1 MQTPFHPSRFHAVVV
16 ASGSGTPFAH
26 ANSLTGAHNIARKR
40 AQVYTSRIIRL
51 RSTCLV
57 AEMAQGPRKNFTQF
71 KAVLQPAIQGRSLA
85 DFRIYAS
92 YRGVPGQFY
101 GTLKVVRLTD
111 KRVLFPF
118 EGCPE
123 MGPFVDPQSAV
134 DAAQR
139 YGEQLASGD
148 LQNPEL

>member
-1 MQTPFHPSRFHAVVV
+1 LAK
-16 ASGSGTPFAH
+16 
-26 ANSLTGAHNIARKR
+26 ARR
-40 AQVYTSRIIRL
+40 ESFDEIDMFGG
-51 RSTCLV
+51 
-57 AEMAQGPRKNFTQF
+57 EMAQGPRKNFMQS
-71 KAVLQPAIQGRSLA
+71 KAVLQPAIPGRALA

-123 MGPFVDPQSAV
+123 MGPFADPQSAV

>member
-1 MQTPFHPSRFHAVVV
+1 MRTRSRV
-16 ASGSGTPFAH
+16 ATK
-26 ANSLTGAHNIARKR
+26 IQRR
-40 AQVYTSRIIRL
+40 AKFIQNH
-51 RSTCLV
+51 STEFDVPV
-57 AEMAQGPRKNFTQF
+57 AEMAQGPRQNFTRF
-71 KAVLQPAIQGRSLA
+71 KALLQPAVPGQSLA

-101 GTLKVVRLTD
+101 GTLKHVRLTD

-123 MGPFVDPQSAV
+123 IGPFPDRQAAV
-134 DAAQR
+134 DAARQ

>member
-1 MQTPFHPSRFHAVVV
+1 MF
-16 ASGSGTPFAH
+16 GG
-26 ANSLTGAHNIARKR
+26 
-40 AQVYTSRIIRL
+40 
-51 RSTCLV
+51 
-57 AEMAQGPRKNFTQF
+57 EMAQGPRKNFMQS
-71 KAVLQPAIQGRSLA
+71 KAVLQPAIPGRVLA

-101 GTLKVVRLTD
+101 GTLRVVRLTD
-111 KRVLFPF
+111 KRVLFSF

-123 MGPFVDPQSAV
+123 MGPFLDAQSPV

-148 LQNPEL
+148 LQNPE